1 VLSGQTQRL
10 PERKSP
16 KVLHE
21 GADEAA
27 VGRTST
33 ARRPWPVS
41 LFLLVCGGLAL
52 GAPGDSPEVTYR
64 ANVAEV
70 RLTFSATDQ
79 NNHGVATLQAG
90 DFAVV
95 DREIVVRDFQS
106 FTRTG
111 WTKLQVVV
119 LIDTSES
126 VAPRLRQEIT
136 NTLRVISPDAGI
148 PEEDLSLVSFHG
160 IEPSLICAGNCRASR
175 ALDELPAVEAGG
187 LTPLFDSVVF
197 AAALL
202 AQPGDSDTRKVLIL
216 FSDGEDTISR
226 HSAADA
232 TAAALASELRIY
244 AVGLKNAAYPSPGTA
259 VLRNLAGA
267 TGGRFFAAR
276 EGTSKV
282 LDAILEDAHAT
293 FTVTY
298 KLPSHAAGFHPVR
311 ILPTHDPNLQFRC
324 RRGYYYTRGR

>member
-1 VLSGQTQRL
+1 
-10 PERKSP
+10 
-16 KVLHE
+16 
-21 GADEAA
+21 

-33 ARRPWPVS
+33 ARRWWPVS
-41 LFLLVCGGLAL
+41 LFLLVCSGLAL
-52 GAPGDSPEVTYR
+52 GAPGDTPEVTYR
-64 ANVAEV
+64 ANVTEV

-79 NNHGVATLQAG
+79 NNHGVATLQAS

-95 DREIVVRDFQS
+95 DRDIIVRNFQS

-111 WTKLQVVV
+111 WTKLHVIV

-148 PEEDLSLVSFHG
+148 PEEDFSLVSFHG
-160 IEPSLICAGNCRASR
+160 TEPSLICAGNCRASR
-175 ALDELPAVEAGG
+175 TLDRLPTVEAGG
-187 LTPLFDSVVF
+187 LTPLFDSLVF
-197 AAALL
+197 AADLL
-202 AQPGDSDTRKVLIL
+202 APRGDPDARKVLIL

-232 TAAALASELRIY
+232 MEAAMASELRIY
-244 AVGLKNAAYPSPGTA
+244 AVGLKNAAYPSPGAA
-259 VLRNLAGA
+259 VLENLARA
-267 TGGRFFAAR
+267 SGGRFFAAP

-282 LDAILEDAHAT
+282 LDAVLEDAHAT

-298 KLPSHAAGFHPVR
+298 KLTNHAAGFHLVR
-311 ILPTHDPNLQFRC
+311 ILPTHDLNLQFRC
-324 RRGYYYTRGR
+324 RRGYYYSRGR

>member
-1 VLSGQTQRL
+1 MF
-10 PERKSP
+10 P
-16 KVLHE
+16 
-21 GADEAA
+21 
-27 VGRTST
+27 VGRTSA
-33 ARRPWPVS
+33 ARHRWPFS
-41 LFLLVCGGLAL
+41 LSLLVCSGLAL
-52 GAPGDSPEVTYR
+52 AAPEDTPEATYH

-70 RLTFSATDQ
+70 RLTFSATDR
-79 NNHGVATLQAG
+79 NNHGVATLRKE

-95 DREIVVRDFQS
+95 DRDIVVRNFQS

-111 WTKLQVVV
+111 WTKLHVVV

-126 VAPRLRQEIT
+126 VAPRLRQEVTDI
-136 NTLRVISPDAGI
+136 LRVISPDAGI

-160 IEPSLICAGNCRASR
+160 IEPTLICAGNCRASR
-175 ALDELPAVEAGG
+175 ALDQLPAVEAGG

-202 AQPGDSDTRKVLIL
+202 AQPSDADTRKVLIL

-232 TAAALASELRIY
+232 MAAALASELRIY

-267 TGGRFFAAR
+267 TGGRFLAAP

-282 LDAILEDAHAT
+282 LDAVLEDVHAT

-298 KLPSHAAGFHPVR
+298 KLPSRAAGFHLVR
-311 ILPTHDPNLQFRC
+311 ILPTHDLNLQFRC
-324 RRGYYYTRGR
+324 RRGYYYSRGR

>member
-1 VLSGQTQRL
+1 M
-10 PERKSP
+10 
-16 KVLHE
+16 
-21 GADEAA
+21 
-27 VGRTST
+27 
-33 ARRPWPVS
+33 
-41 LFLLVCGGLAL
+41 
-52 GAPGDSPEVTYR
+52 
-64 ANVAEV
+64 

-79 NNHGVATLQAG
+79 NNHGVATLQSG

-95 DREIVVRDFQS
+95 DRDIVVRDFQS

-111 WTKLQVVV
+111 WTKLRVVV

-126 VAPRLRQEIT
+126 VAPRLRQEIAEI
-136 NTLRVISPDAGI
+136 LRVISPDAGI

-160 IEPSLICAGNCRASR
+160 SEPSLICGGNCRASR
-175 ALDELPAVEAGG
+175 ALDQLPAVEAGG

-202 AQPGDSDTRKVLIL
+202 AQPGDADTRKILIL

-226 HSAADA
+226 HTGADA

-244 AVGLKNAAYPSPGTA
+244 AVGLRNATYPSPGTA

-267 TGGRFFAAR
+267 TGGRFFAAPG
-276 EGTSKV
+276 GTSKV
-282 LDAILEDAHAT
+282 LDAILEDVHST

-298 KLPSHAAGFHPVR
+298 KPPSRAAGFHLVR
-311 ILPTHDPNLQFRC
+311 ILPTHDLHLQFRC
-324 RRGYYYTRGR
+324 RRGYYYSGGR